1 MAGKLYEEDMNF
13 NKMIQFSSVCDKMKS
28 IYRQTLLADG
38 SRRETDAEHSW
49 HLALMAMLF
58 KDYAP
63 EGTDIDKVIKM
74 VLVHDLVEIY
84 AGDTF
89 CYDERA
95 GADKAEREM
104 KSAEKLFSI
113 LPKEKGEEIKNLWLE
128 FDAEET
134 KEALFAASLDRLQPL
149 INNFFTNGHTWRKG
163 DVLKEQVLKREE
175 ILKQGMPAAYD
186 LAAEIIEDAD
196 KKEYFSKKQK

>member
-1 MAGKLYEEDMNF
+1 MADRLYEKDIDF
-13 NKMIQFSSVCDKMKS
+13 SKKIQFSSVCDKMKS

-38 SRRETDAEHSW
+38 SRQETDAEHSW

-58 KDYAP
+58 SDYAP
-63 EGTDIDKVIKM
+63 EGTDINKVIKM

-89 CYDERA
+89 CYDEKA

-113 LPKEKGEEIKNLWLE
+113 LPKEKGEEFKNLWLE

-134 KEALFAASLDRLQPL
+134 KEALFAASLDRIQPL
-149 INNFFTNGHTWRKG
+149 INNFFTNGHTWRNG
-163 DVLKEQVLKREE
+163 RVLKEQVQKREE
-175 ILKQGMPAAYD
+175 ILKKGMPIAYD
-186 LAAEIIEDAD
+186 LAMDIIEDGD
-196 KKEYFSKKQK
+196 RKGYFSKNQK